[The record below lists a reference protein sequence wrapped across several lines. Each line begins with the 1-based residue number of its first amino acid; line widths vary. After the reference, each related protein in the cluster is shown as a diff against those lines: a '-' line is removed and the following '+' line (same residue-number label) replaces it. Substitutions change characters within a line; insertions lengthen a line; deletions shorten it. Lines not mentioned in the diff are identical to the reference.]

1 MRDESDCRGDK
12 EFLMN
17 IDCDEL
23 VRLTEEY
30 GGAWGINHTRRLLQL
45 IAIIGEGQS
54 YNADALWVAA
64 HLHDWGGYAKW
75 AQAGVDHALRS
86 RQVAEAF
93 LAERDYAPDE
103 AKLIL
108 DCTEFHH
115 AENSARCLEVQLLS
129 DADALDFL
137 GVVGVLRD
145 VSKNARDLRQ
155 AYDISRKRR
164 AKLPGMLCLAKSK
177 EIAIQRLADMDDLF
191 AKFEADTFGCF

>member
-1 MRDESDCRGDK
+1 MNINRDELEQLTGGD
-12 EFLMN
+12 
-17 IDCDEL
+17 
-23 VRLTEEY
+23 

-64 HLHDWGGYAKW
+64 HLHDWGAYGKW
-75 AQAGVDHALRS
+75 AQPGVDHALRS
-86 RQVAEAF
+86 RQVAETF
-93 LAERDYAPDE
+93 LAERGYPPDE

-108 DCTEFHH
+108 DCIEFHH
-115 AENSARCLEVQLLS
+115 SDNAARCLEVQLLS

-164 AKLPGMLCLAKSK
+164 GKLPGMLCLAKSK
-177 EIAIQRLADMDDLF
+177 EIAAHRLADMDALF